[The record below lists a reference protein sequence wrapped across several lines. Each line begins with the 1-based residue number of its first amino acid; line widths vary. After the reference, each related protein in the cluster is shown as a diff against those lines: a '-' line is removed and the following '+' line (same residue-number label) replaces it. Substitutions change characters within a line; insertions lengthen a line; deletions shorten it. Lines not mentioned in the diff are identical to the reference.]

1 MNNQKKSPIIQ
12 YFVSLDTVTKTLLSI
27 NVIAYILMLF
37 SYSTDGV
44 FGLNVEQLL
53 TIGGTT
59 GDSPTSNLLISMFL
73 HFSFIHLAVNMIVLV
88 FLSRIISDNFSP
100 MAYLYTYLLSG
111 IVGNIVAKDYIPNV
125 VSVGASGG
133 IYGLIGLL
141 LISALFKK
149 KYPDINE
156 MFLFIFVTAIV
167 FVFGTLFSEM
177 ANITAHIVGL
187 LVGCLVATILQFFKL
202 EVYRENDFYKED

>member
-37 SYSTDGV
+37 SYSTDAV

-88 FLSRIISDNFSP
+88 F
-100 MAYLYTYLLSG
+100 
-111 IVGNIVAKDYIPNV
+111 
-125 VSVGASGG
+125 
-133 IYGLIGLL
+133 
-141 LISALFKK
+141 
-149 KYPDINE
+149 
-156 MFLFIFVTAIV
+156 
-167 FVFGTLFSEM
+167 
-177 ANITAHIVGL
+177 
-187 LVGCLVATILQFFKL
+187 
-202 EVYRENDFYKED
+202 